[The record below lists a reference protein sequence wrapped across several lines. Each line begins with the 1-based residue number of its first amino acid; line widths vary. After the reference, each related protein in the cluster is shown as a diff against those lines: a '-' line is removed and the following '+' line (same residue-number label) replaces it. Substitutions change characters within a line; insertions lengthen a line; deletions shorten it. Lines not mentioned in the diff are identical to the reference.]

1 MMTKTGLLVL
11 ASLLCCAATAQP
23 LPNSWM
29 RGTVTFA
36 LDSSAFGSLGTQAQ
50 IATAREAWPELTHV
64 ALQWMWCM
72 ETATSNTVSIRPH
85 QSPTIANVTS
95 VVRFAHSLGLRV
107 LLKPLVVA
115 RNGIQMFELAPSDPA
130 AWFASYSA
138 LMKGVFDM
146 ANEEN
151 VDAVSVGLELLQL
164 VSNQS
169 NVPHWQ
175 SLIATGRARCPSC
188 RLTYCSNPLTPETS
202 SIAFWPQLDF
212 VGLDLY
218 IPFVFPR
225 DPNATVVLPDAATMN
240 THFAVA
246 MEKPKLVITESGYP
260 SSNLGMQSPWL
271 LPTECTTAPSGNASV
286 PFANY
291 TAQAAAF
298 EVMFAQLS
306 QPSVREYYAG
316 FFQFWTPTPGSPD
329 YPEASQLWACSFP
342 VLRKPAGDLI
352 AAAFARAPAPQ
363 PRA

>member
-1 MMTKTGLLVL
+1 
-11 ASLLCCAATAQP
+11 
-23 LPNSWM
+23 
-29 RGTVTFA
+29 
-36 LDSSAFGSLGTQAQ
+36 
-50 IATAREAWPELTHV
+50 
-64 ALQWMWCM
+64 
-72 ETATSNTVSIRPH
+72 
-85 QSPTIANVTS
+85 
-95 VVRFAHSLGLRV
+95 
-107 LLKPLVVA
+107 
-115 RNGIQMFELAPSDPA
+115 
-130 AWFASYSA
+130 
-138 LMKGVFDM
+138 MKGVFDM
-146 ANEEN
+146 ANKEN

-225 DPNATVVLPDAATMN
+225 DPNATVVLPDTATMN
-240 THFAVA
+240 THFALA
-246 MEKPKLVITESGYP
+246 MEKHVYGWYRNFSASVVASGGGNAPKLVITESGYP

-298 EVMFAQLS
+298 EVMFGQLS
-306 QPSVREYYAG
+306 QPSVQEYYAG

-329 YPEASQLWACSFP
+329 YPEASPLWACSFP